1 MTMLAP
7 LLLAAGLLGPMPTP
21 TPTTPDDPLA
31 EAKGQAGREEWA
43 EAADHFRAFLKA
55 HPDSPRAPEAR
66 FWVGFCRVKLGQH
79 DEAVEALRPFE
90 TTLARDT
97 WADDALLHLGSA
109 FRGQG
114 ENDLALAVWK
124 RLLGE
129 YSDSVWHNEAL
140 LKIVEVLFY
149 DAEDY
154 AACLPYCERVVREV
168 PDPDASS
175 QARLLGA
182 YCLNVLKR
190 FDDADRWA
198 DRWLDRGDAHEEA
211 WRRVLAAQRDLIRGH
226 PDAAMVA
233 LESIDA
239 DFPDLDEATRLDVL
253 LQAAT
258 VLRKNGQLARARTL
272 LLAELHRL
280 SRRGED
286 DFGSLLDGLDESFG
300 PDRRADFLGALTALA
315 ADAKAPPAVRIAAR
329 DRQARA
335 LRESDQVDRAAD
347 LLRKALAEEPSEY
360 GRVKAAT
367 ALAELLAEAK
377 EDRPAARR
385 VLEEL
390 LPKLRRRDLAHQA
403 REELGH
409 YKDAEAAGKE

>member
-1 MTMLAP
+1 MTIAAP
-7 LLLAAGLLGPMPTP
+7 FLLALTFCAQAPTP
-21 TPTTPDDPLA
+21 TAPDDPLA

-43 EAADHFRAFLKA
+43 EAADHFRDFFKA
-55 HPDSPRAPEAR
+55 HPDSPQAAEAR

-79 DEAVEALRPFE
+79 DEAVDALRPFE

-109 FRGQG
+109 YRGKG
-114 ENDLALAVWK
+114 DNDLALAVWK

-129 YSDSVWHNEAL
+129 YPDSVWHNEAL

-149 DAEDY
+149 DAQDY
-154 AACLPYCERVVREV
+154 AACLPYCERIVDEV

-182 YCLNVLKR
+182 YCLNAQKR
-190 FDDADRWA
+190 FDEADRWA
-198 DRWLDRGDAHEEA
+198 GRWLDRGDAHEEA
-211 WRRVLAAQRDLIRGH
+211 WRRVLAAQRELICGR
-226 PDAAMVA
+226 PDAAMAA

-239 DFPDLDEATRLDVL
+239 DFPDLDEETRLDVL

-258 VLRKNGQLARARTL
+258 VLRKYGQPDRARAL
-272 LLAELHRL
+272 LLTELRRP

-286 DFGSLLDGLDESFG
+286 DFGSLLDALDESFG
-300 PDRRADFLGALTALA
+300 ADHRPGFLDALTALS
-315 ADAKAPPAVRIAAR
+315 ADAKVPPAVRIAAR
-329 DRQARA
+329 ARQARV
-335 LRESDQVDRAAD
+335 LRESEQADQAAD

-367 ALAELLAEAK
+367 ALAELLAEAR
-377 EDRPAARR
+377 EDRSGARR
-385 VLEEL
+385 VLDEL
-390 LPKLRRRDLAHQA
+390 LPKLRRRDLAHQV

-409 YKDAEAAGKE
+409 YKDAEAAEKE